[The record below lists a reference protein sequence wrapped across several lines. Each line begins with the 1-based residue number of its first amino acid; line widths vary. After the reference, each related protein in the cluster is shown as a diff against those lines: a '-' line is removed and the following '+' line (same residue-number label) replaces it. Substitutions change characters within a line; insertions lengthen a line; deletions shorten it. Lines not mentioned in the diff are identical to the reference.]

1 MSKTTELSSVI
12 WSAADDVLRGLFRPS
27 EYGRVILPFVV
38 MRRLDCVLEPK
49 KDEIFELYEKYKN
62 QLDPTP
68 IIQKQVGLPFYN
80 RSKYDL
86 SRIKS
91 DPNNVLI
98 NFNNYVQGYS
108 PNVLEIIE
116 NFSLEPLV
124 EKLHKNKRL
133 YQLIDKFT
141 EFDLHP
147 NNIDNHAM
155 GSVYEELLRR
165 FSEMSNEESGD
176 HFTPRDIVKLL
187 VTFVFGGDK
196 ENLQGQGKIRSVFDP
211 CCGTG
216 GMLTI
221 GKEWVLENINK
232 DLKIELYGQELNDV
246 TYSICKSDVLM
257 SGENPEN
264 IHGPCSSLS
273 DDRLQGKKFD
283 YMITNPPFGVSWKS
297 EEEFISE
304 EAKDPNGRFFVGTP
318 RITDGSLLFLQHLIS
333 KMNPNGSRIGIVLNG
348 SPLFSGDAGSGES
361 EIRKWV
367 IENDWLETIIQLP
380 DQMFFN
386 TGITTYILIVTN
398 KKTLERKGKVQLID
412 GSSFFQTM
420 KKSLGSKR
428 KLISPEQSEE
438 LFKMYSLFKDSE
450 FSKIYSNNFFGY
462 TKIIIEQ
469 PLIVNGEIVKDKK
482 GDIKSDTSLRD
493 TERITLSDDIDVYYK
508 REILP
513 NLPRSWMDRS
523 KDKIGYEINFTKYF
537 YKFTQL
543 KSIPDISNE
552 IKKLDAE
559 IEKLSK
565 EISITNYSEYKDSE
579 IQWVGKIPSHWN
591 KSKLTYIGK
600 FYGGLT
606 GKSGEDFG
614 DESSPY
620 NKLFIPFTNI
630 ANNIY
635 ISKEDLKTVK
645 IMDSDN
651 QNRVLLSD
659 ILFLMSSENYKDL
672 GKTSILN
679 ENIDEL
685 YLNSFCKGFRIEK
698 KEVEPKYLNYQLL
711 NNSHR
716 QLISIEGNGFTRINL
731 RSEKL
736 KNIPIFLPPIEEQK
750 LISKCL
756 DKNNNEIDLLIKKF
770 EKKIALLK
778 EYKESFIS
786 SLVTGKIKP
795 TEDMI

>member
-1 MSKTTELSSVI
+1 MSKTTDLSNVI
-12 WSAADDVLRGLFRPS
+12 WSAADDVLRSLFKPS

-133 YQLIDKFT
+133 YQLVDKFT

-147 NNIDNHAM
+147 NNIDNHTM

-221 GKEWVLENINK
+221 GKEWVHENINK

-297 EEEFISE
+297 EEEFITE

-318 RITDGSLLFLQHLIS
+318 RTSDGSLLFLQHLIS
-333 KMNPNGSRIGIVLNG
+333 KMNPNGSRIGIVFNG
-348 SPLFSGDAGSGES
+348 SPLFTGDAGSGES
-361 EIRKWV
+361 EIRKWI

-380 DQMFFN
+380 DRMFFN
-386 TGITTYILIVTN
+386 TGITTYIWIVTN
-398 KKTLERKGKVQLID
+398 KKSSDRKGEIQLID
-412 GSSFFQTM
+412 GTSFYSGIQ
-420 KKSLGSKR
+420 KKLGEKNKIINESHI
-428 KLISPEQSEE
+428 LG
-438 LFKMYSLFKDSE
+438 LFDLYQNKVTNQFSHFFKNE
-450 FSKIYSNNFFGY
+450 YFGY
-462 TKIIIEQ
+462 TKITVEQ
-469 PLIVNGEIVKDKK
+469 PIIKNGEVERNNK
-482 GDIKSDTSLRD
+482 GEIKSDPSKRD
-493 TERITLSDDIDVYYK
+493 NERIPLSENIEEYFLREVKPHLDDCWIDK
-508 REILP
+508 
-513 NLPRSWMDRS
+513 S
-523 KDKIGYEINFTKYF
+523 KNTIGYEINFNKTF
-537 YKFTQL
+537 YKFTPL
-543 KSIPDISNE
+543 RSVDEISN
-552 IKKLDAE
+552 
-559 IEKLSK
+559 
-565 EISITNYSEYKDSE
+565 
-579 IQWVGKIPSHWN
+579 
-591 KSKLTYIGK
+591 
-600 FYGGLT
+600 
-606 GKSGEDFG
+606 
-614 DESSPY
+614 
-620 NKLFIPFTNI
+620 
-630 ANNIY
+630 
-635 ISKEDLKTVK
+635 DLKK
-645 IMDSDN
+645 IDQEIN
-651 QNRVLLSD
+651 ELSTE
-659 ILFLMSSENYKDL
+659 I
-672 GKTSILN
+672 
-679 ENIDEL
+679 
-685 YLNSFCKGFRIEK
+685 
-698 KEVEPKYLNYQLL
+698 
-711 NNSHR
+711 NN
-716 QLISIEGNGFTRINL
+716 
-731 RSEKL
+731 
-736 KNIPIFLPPIEEQK
+736 
-750 LISKCL
+750 
-756 DKNNNEIDLLIKKF
+756 D
-770 EKKIALLK
+770 
-778 EYKESFIS
+778 
-786 SLVTGKIKP
+786 
-795 TEDMI
+795 